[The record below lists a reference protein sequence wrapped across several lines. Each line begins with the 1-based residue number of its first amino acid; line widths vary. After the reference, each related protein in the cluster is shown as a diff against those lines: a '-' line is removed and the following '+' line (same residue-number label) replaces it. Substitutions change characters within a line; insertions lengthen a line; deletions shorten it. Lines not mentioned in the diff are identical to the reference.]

1 MLSSSLPAL
10 GREIVRLTKEKE
22 EEYCIHFFL
31 MLRNHYTLVVF
42 FFGHRKSS
50 LFKQYFRN
58 FISMHIITY
67 IFVEQFSNLYIFMV
81 IFYFF
86 FFFLF

>member
-1 MLSSSLPAL
+1 
-10 GREIVRLTKEKE
+10 
-22 EEYCIHFFL
+22 
-31 MLRNHYTLVVF
+31 
-42 FFGHRKSS
+42 
-50 LFKQYFRN
+50 
-58 FISMHIITY
+58 MHIITY